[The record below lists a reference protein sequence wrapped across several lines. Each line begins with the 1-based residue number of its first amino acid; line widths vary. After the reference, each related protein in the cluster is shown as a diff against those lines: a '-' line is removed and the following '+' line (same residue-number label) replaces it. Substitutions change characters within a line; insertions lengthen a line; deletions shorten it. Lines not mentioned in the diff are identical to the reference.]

1 MQWTGQRRHQFL
13 IFSLVDKEKNSI
25 TTQGRIPETLIKV
38 LLKVKK
44 SDNLMNIFV
53 SLSSF
58 HQMMD
63 SMKNS
68 LGTQTCKIMPLII
81 EPGEQ
86 RQGGQKLKLPLNI
99 LQQLKE
105 QPGLCEGLSQNV
117 LKQGQDGSV
126 SKVTCLSYS

>member
-1 MQWTGQRRHQFL
+1 
-13 IFSLVDKEKNSI
+13 
-25 TTQGRIPETLIKV
+25 
-38 LLKVKK
+38 
-44 SDNLMNIFV
+44 MNIFV
-53 SLSSF
+53 FLSSF
-58 HQMMD
+58 HQMTD

-68 LGTQTCKIMPLII
+68 LGTQTCKIMPVII

-105 QPGLCEGLSQNV
+105 QPGLHEGLSQNV
-117 LKQGQDGSV
+117 IKQGQDGSV